1 MALLLTLRRL
11 QQSILVIGRK
21 TMLGFQL
28 LILDLIFPNG
38 TLVARPV
45 EVDDSPGVIDDRV
58 IGIKARAR
66 HRVKLLVTVTICSEL
81 VFRDHA
87 IRAHCGVH

>member
-11 QQSILVIGRK
+11 PASIHVIVRK
-21 TMLGFQL
+21 MMLGFQL

-45 EVDDSPGVIDDRV
+45 EVDDSAGVIDDRV
-58 IGIKARAR
+58 IGIKSSVSSSRE
-66 HRVKLLVTVTICSEL
+66 TS
-81 VFRDHA
+81 RDSNYL
-87 IRAHCGVH
+87 